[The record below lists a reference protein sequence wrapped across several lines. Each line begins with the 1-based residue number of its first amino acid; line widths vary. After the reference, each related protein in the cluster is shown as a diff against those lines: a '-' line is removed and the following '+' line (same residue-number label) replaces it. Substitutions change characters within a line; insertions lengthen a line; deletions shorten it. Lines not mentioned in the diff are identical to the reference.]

1 VSVVNAPNLLTLYR
15 ILSVPAIVI
24 ILLTRFEGWE
34 IVGFVVF
41 VLAAIT
47 DAVDGYWAR
56 KKKLVTVV
64 GQLLDPTADK
74 LLIASAL
81 ICLVQIGRVPAWMA
95 VVIIGRELAVSG
107 FRAIASSRGLTIPA
121 SALGKAK
128 MGMESWTI
136 AALILGPY
144 ILGKLYIV
152 ARVGLWI
159 VFFIA
164 VVSAAEYYLKFGP
177 QIISKE
183 S

>member
-1 VSVVNAPNLLTLYR
+1 MSLVNIPNILTLYR

-24 ILLTRFEGWE
+24 ILLTPFNGRDV
-34 IVGFVVF
+34 VGFVVF

-47 DAVDGYWAR
+47 DALDGYLAR
-56 KKKLVTVV
+56 RNKLVTVV

-81 ICLVQIGRVPAWMA
+81 ICLVRLGRVPAWMA

-107 FRAIASSRGLTIPA
+107 FRAIAASKGLTIPA
-121 SALGKAK
+121 SVLGKAK

-136 AALILGPY
+136 AGLILGPV
-144 ILGKLYIV
+144 ILGKLYILP
-152 ARVGLWI
+152 RLGLWL
-159 VFFIA
+159 VFLIA
-164 VVSAAEYYLKFGP
+164 VASAAEYYLKFGP

-183 S
+183 T